1 MERKKEKILMQSM
14 RRKQQ
19 QEELRQQ
26 KEQEAQKRKEEERLK
41 EEEKQR
47 KKEEEKA
54 RRAIIFEQYKL
65 KKAMEE
71 AEKEGRP
78 FEMPDHLMGGAGGGL
93 GAAGGAIGVAAS
105 RSGPKMRSKTSGSM
119 TLTRQRPKTIHIDA
133 GSDFTSRTLTSARG
147 KRGSGTSL
155 AGKTM
160 LTASSTADVKI
171 LSRRSCQ
178 SQPHPQTL

>member
-78 FEMPDHLMGGAGGGL
+78 FEMPDHLMGGGGAGGAGGG
-93 GAAGGAIGVAAS
+93 GGG
-105 RSGPKMRSKTSGSM
+105 RSGPKMRSKTSGTM

-133 GSDFTSRTLTSARG
+133 GSDFSSRTLTSAKG

-155 AGKTM
+155 AGSH
-160 LTASSTADVKI
+160 LF
-171 LSRRSCQ
+171 LLP
-178 SQPHPQTL
+178 PHLIGIQFKLD